1 MDNEESTIFTSPQCM
16 SSAERSAVKTGEE
29 RGKRV
34 AMAERPEH
42 YGNIGSLNPIKT
54 EKGKA
59 KMFGVCKE
67 CDNNTGSKRM
77 DFCSLPVNVRCT
89 K

>member
-16 SSAERSAVKTGEE
+16 SSAERSAVKSGEE
-29 RGKRV
+29 RGKK
-34 AMAERPEH
+34 AAIAERPEH
-42 YGNIGSLNPIKT
+42 YGNIGSLNPIKV

-59 KMFGVCKE
+59 KMFGLCKK
-67 CDNNTGSKRM
+67 CTNGTGSKGM
-77 DFCSLPVNVRCT
+77 DFCGLPDNVKCC

>member
-1 MDNEESTIFTSPQCM
+1 MENEESTIFTSPQCM
-16 SSAERSAVKTGEE
+16 SSAERSAVKSGED
-29 RGKRV
+29 RGKKA
-34 AMAERPEH
+34 AMAERPEY

-59 KMFGVCKE
+59 KMFGYCKKCE
-67 CDNNTGSKRM
+67 NDTGSKGM
-77 DFCSLPVNVRCT
+77 DFCGLPKNVRCS

>member
-1 MDNEESTIFTSPQCM
+1 MDNEESTIFTSPQQM
-16 SSAERSAVKTGEE
+16 SSAERSAVKTGED

-34 AMAERPEH
+34 AMSERPEH

-59 KMFGVCKE
+59 KMFGLCKK
-67 CDNNTGSKRM
+67 CDNHTGSKGM
-77 DFCSLPVNVRCT
+77 DFCSSPVNVRCV